1 MESQRNLL
9 FIAWLL
15 LTGILWQAWV
25 REHTPPPVDQKNV
38 STIFSDTDLISKGQL
53 ITIKSDVLS
62 LAVNTAGGDIDQA
75 NLLNYSNTLHSNT
88 PFTLLENSKDFVYV
102 AQSGLT
108 GDGPDNSKTHKSRPL
123 YTSTQTAFQLADGQD
138 ELRIPLTY
146 KDEDTGTLYTKT
158 FVLKRGEYVVNVE
171 YTIQNM
177 GSKPLKVE
185 LFGQLKQTIEQPK
198 EHVHVDQS
206 RGYRGSAYSSES
218 SSYKKYK
225 FNEIVDDHAAN
236 KDLDITTQ
244 RGWVAMLQQ
253 YFVSAWIPSNDS
265 PNTFYSSYVKDKDQA
280 IIGYRGAPVVI
291 QPQETTN
298 LYSRLWLGPTLQ
310 DKMSDVVPNLDLTV
324 DYGWLWFLS
333 QPLFK
338 LLKFLH
344 SFVGNWGISII
355 LITFIVRGL
364 MYPLTKAQYTSA
376 AKMKLLQPKLQAM
389 RERYGDDRQKMSMEM
404 MELYKKEKVNPLGG
418 CFILLV
424 QMPIFI
430 SLFYMLSG
438 SIELRHAPFFGWL
451 QDLSAQDP
459 FYILPLLMG
468 GTMFLIQKMSPT
480 PVTDPMQQKIMTF
493 MPLIFTIFF
502 LWLPSGLVL
511 YYTISN
517 LVTIVQQ
524 HYIYHGLEKKGLHT
538 KVKKEKK

>member
-25 REHTPPPVDQKNV
+25 KDHTPQQVNPQTVQSIINDAE
-38 STIFSDTDLISKGQL
+38 TTSKGQL

-62 LAVNTAGGDIDQA
+62 LVINTIGGDIESA
-75 NLLNYSNTLHSNT
+75 SLLNYTTSLNSKT
-88 PFTLLENSKDFVYV
+88 PFLLLENTDNFVYV

-108 GDGPDNSKTHKSRPL
+108 GRDGPDNKNQGSRPL
-123 YTSTQTAFQLADGQD
+123 YTTTQHDFQLANDQN

-146 KDEDTGTLYTKT
+146 KNEATGATYTKT
-158 FVLKRGEYVVNVE
+158 FILKRGQYVVNVE
-171 YTIQNM
+171 YTINNQ
-177 GSKPLKVE
+177 GSKPLQVE
-185 LFGQLKQTIEQPK
+185 MYGQLKQTIKLPE
-198 EHVHVDQS
+198 EHNS
-206 RGYRGSAYSSES
+206 RTSAQGYRGTAYSSDS

-225 FNEIVDDHAAN
+225 FTDITDENLN
-236 KDLDITTQ
+236 ITTQ
-244 RGWVAMLQQ
+244 NGWIAMLQH

-265 PNTFYSSYVKDKDQA
+265 PNIFYSTYLKDKDQA
-280 IIGYRGAPVVI
+280 IIGYRGAPVTI
-291 QPQETTN
+291 LPQDTIE
-298 LYSRLWLGPTLQ
+298 LHSRLWLGPTLQ
-310 DKMSDVVPNLDLTV
+310 DQMADVVPNLNLTV

-338 LLKFLH
+338 VLKFLH
-344 SFVGNWGISII
+344 SFVGNWGIAII
-355 LITFIVRGL
+355 LITFLVRGL

-430 SLFYMLSG
+430 SLFYMLSS

-459 FYILPLLMG
+459 YYILPLLMG

-502 LWLPSGLVL
+502 LWFPSGLVL
-511 YYTISN
+511 YYTVSN
-517 LVTIVQQ
+517 LVTIAQQ
-524 HYIYHGLEKKGLHT
+524 QYIYHGLEKKGLHT
-538 KVKKEKK
+538 RAKKEKK